1 MADGTIVI
9 NTRIDDSGAEQ
20 GVNRLGSIASK
31 GLGIATKAAKLMAV
45 GVTATASAVGVLAK
59 KCVDQYAIYEQ
70 MSGGVE
76 TLFKNSSNKVMEYAN
91 NAYKT
96 AGLSANEY
104 MNTITGFSASLLQ
117 GLGGDTAKA
126 AEIGNQ
132 AVIDM
137 SDNANKMGTAMQDI
151 QNAYQG
157 FAKGNMTMLDNLKL
171 GYAGTKSEMERLLAD
186 AEKVSGIHYDISNF
200 GDIINAIHVIQQNMG
215 ITGTT
220 AKEAAT
226 TIEGSLNMTK
236 AAWTNLMTGMADDN
250 ANFDQLINNFVNSA
264 TSFGNNIL
272 PRIEI
277 ALTGIG
283 KLIDSLLPVIMG
295 KIPGLITNIFPKMA
309 SSGVKII
316 SSLGNGLL
324 QALPTLI
331 PMALNILQQLTSGMQ
346 TALPQILQVGIQI
359 LQQLILGIAQ
369 QLPTLI
375 PIAIECILDL
385 VNGLLNNVDKLINA
399 GIQLIFGLAQGLIN
413 ALPMLIERVPVI
425 INNLWNAFDRNAIK
439 ILKAGIKLIVM
450 LAKGLIQAIPILLKN
465 LPEIVKA
472 IVNTISHIDM
482 LNLGKK
488 LITKLGSG
496 IRSMGGSVVSWCR
509 GIGERILSP
518 FRTLKSKFV
527 EIGSN
532 LIKGLWNGIK
542 SVKNWVFDKIK
553 GFCGGIVDKVKH
565 LFGIRSPSRVF
576 RDEIGKYLA
585 QGIGVG
591 FTLESN
597 IVSKDMLNSL
607 KDNTK
612 DLYGALRSAVDIET
626 ARTTAQVVNNKYN
639 GSGNIVNN
647 DNGITQNVTIVSP
660 ERTPSENARAI
671 KKAGRDL
678 AWTLTN

>member
-1 MADGTIVI
+1 
-9 NTRIDDSGAEQ
+9 
-20 GVNRLGSIASK
+20 
-31 GLGIATKAAKLMAV
+31 
-45 GVTATASAVGVLAK
+45 
-59 KCVDQYAIYEQ
+59 
-70 MSGGVE
+70 
-76 TLFKNSSNKVMEYAN
+76 
-91 NAYKT
+91 
-96 AGLSANEY
+96 
-104 MNTITGFSASLLQ
+104 
-117 GLGGDTAKA
+117 
-126 AEIGNQ
+126 
-132 AVIDM
+132 
-137 SDNANKMGTAMQDI
+137 MQ
-151 QNAYQG
+151 
-157 FAKGNMTMLDNLKL
+157 
-171 GYAGTKSEMERLLAD
+171 RLLTE
-186 AEKVSGIHYDISNF
+186 AEKISGVHYEITNF

-277 ALTGIG
+277 ALTGVG
-283 KLIDSLLPVIMG
+283 KLIDSLLPVIFN
-295 KIPGLITNIFPKMA
+295 KIPGLIIKILPQMA
-309 SSGVKII
+309 SSGMKII

-324 QALPTLI
+324 QALPTLSL
-331 PMALNILQQLTSGMQ
+331 MGLNILQQLINGIQSN
-346 TALPQILQVGIQI
+346 LPQMVNGAMTIITTLLNGLIQMLPQLLQVGIQI

-385 VNGLLNNVDKLINA
+385 VNGLLNNVDKLIYA

-488 LITKLGSG
+488 LIIKLGSG

-527 EIGSN
+527 DIGKN

-626 ARTTAQVVNNKYN
+626 ARTTAQVVNNKYS
-639 GSGNIVNN
+639 GSGNVINN
-647 DNGITQNVTIVSP
+647 DNGITQNVTIVNP

>member
-1 MADGTIVI
+1 
-9 NTRIDDSGAEQ
+9 
-20 GVNRLGSIASK
+20 
-31 GLGIATKAAKLMAV
+31 
-45 GVTATASAVGVLAK
+45 
-59 KCVDQYAIYEQ
+59 
-70 MSGGVE
+70 
-76 TLFKNSSNKVMEYAN
+76 
-91 NAYKT
+91 
-96 AGLSANEY
+96 
-104 MNTITGFSASLLQ
+104 
-117 GLGGDTAKA
+117 
-126 AEIGNQ
+126 
-132 AVIDM
+132 
-137 SDNANKMGTAMQDI
+137 MGTSMEDI
-151 QNAYQG
+151 QHAYQG
-157 FAKGNMTMLDNLKL
+157 FSKQNYVMLDNLKL

-215 ITGTT
+215 IAGTT

-295 KIPGLITNIFPKMA
+295 KIPGLITKILPQMA

-488 LITKLGSG
+488 LIIKLGSG

-626 ARTTAQVVNNKYN
+626 ARTTSQVVNNKYN

>member
-1 MADGTIVI
+1 M
-9 NTRIDDSGAEQ
+9 
-20 GVNRLGSIASK
+20 
-31 GLGIATKAAKLMAV
+31 
-45 GVTATASAVGVLAK
+45 
-59 KCVDQYAIYEQ
+59 
-70 MSGGVE
+70 
-76 TLFKNSSNKVMEYAN
+76 
-91 NAYKT
+91 
-96 AGLSANEY
+96 
-104 MNTITGFSASLLQ
+104 GF
-117 GLGGDTAKA
+117 G
-126 AEIGNQ
+126 
-132 AVIDM
+132 
-137 SDNANKMGTAMQDI
+137 
-151 QNAYQG
+151 
-157 FAKGNMTMLDNLKL
+157 
-171 GYAGTKSEMERLLAD
+171 GTKEEMQRLLTE
-186 AEKVSGIHYDISNF
+186 AEKISGIHYDISNF

-295 KIPGLITNIFPKMA
+295 KIPGLITNILPQMA

-488 LITKLGSG
+488 LIIKLGSG

-527 EIGSN
+527 EIGGN

-542 SVKNWVFDKIK
+542 SVKDWVFDKIK

-626 ARTTAQVVNNKYN
+626 ARTTSQVVNNKYN